1 MTTSCKEVAKEDV
14 KKNMPSWRGVVE
26 SSTLRGERRVRS
38 ADESWMNVWINLG
51 SQSAAL
57 LNTVS
62 LGSTE
67 ASRLTIL
74 AASNQS
80 QVRI

>member
-1 MTTSCKEVAKEDV
+1 MTDDDLLQRSCKRRCEKKHAIVAW
-14 KKNMPSWRGVVE
+14 SRGVVD
-26 SSTLRGERRVRS
+26 SARRVRS

-57 LNTVS
+57 LNTVG